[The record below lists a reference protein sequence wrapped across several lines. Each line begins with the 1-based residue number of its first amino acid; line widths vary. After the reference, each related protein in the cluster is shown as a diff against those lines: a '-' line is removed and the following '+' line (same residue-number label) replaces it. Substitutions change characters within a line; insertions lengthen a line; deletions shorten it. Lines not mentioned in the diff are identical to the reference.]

1 MAYSGAPAASVAST
15 AALACAVAVVL
26 GFTPM
31 LAVVAVVAATV
42 GMARGEG
49 LAGIA
54 VSLGIIALF
63 GRSSCRPRDLL
74 S

>member
-1 MAYSGAPAASVAST
+1 MGYSGAPAASVGST
-15 AALACAVAVVL
+15 VAIACAIAVVL
-26 GFTPM
+26 GHTPM
-31 LAVVAVVAATV
+31 LAVLGMVAATV

-54 VSLGIIALF
+54 VPLGIIALF
-63 GRSSCRPRDLL
+63 VAFVLPSGTWL